1 MSAHA
6 TKESYKTELYDIR
19 KALDITQTEMAE
31 YLGICKD
38 TQCRYETGRNITP
51 EPVMRLARLVYRQ
64 LGAKQR
70 R

>member
-6 TKESYKTELYDIR
+6 TQDSYGQELYNLR
-19 KALDITQTEMAE
+19 KALDITQTEWGE
-31 YLGICKD
+31 YLGLCKD
-38 TQCRYETGRNITP
+38 SICRMETGRHITP

-64 LGAKQR
+64 LGPKQR